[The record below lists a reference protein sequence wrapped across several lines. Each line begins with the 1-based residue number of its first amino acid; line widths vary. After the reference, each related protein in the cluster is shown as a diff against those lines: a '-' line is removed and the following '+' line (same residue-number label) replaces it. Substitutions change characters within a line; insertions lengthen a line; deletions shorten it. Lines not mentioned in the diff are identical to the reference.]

1 MNEAGAVMRDHLF
14 PGEKLLWSGRPRQGL
29 VLRPID
35 MFLLPMTLGW
45 VGFAILWQLK
55 LVDLQKS
62 APFLSIVGIPFVVV
76 VLYFLVSRFLMDAKR
91 RSNTCY
97 GVTDGR
103 IIISSGIFSL
113 TRQSLHLDTLPEVS
127 ITESTSTKST
137 AGEGTI
143 SFGTSPYGAVMAA
156 LPGFPGSSQN
166 DLPRFE
172 VIPDG
177 KSVYEMILS
186 AQRKE
191 IRRRSGPGA
200 EIR

>member
-1 MNEAGAVMRDHLF
+1 MRTHLF

-35 MFLLPMTLGW
+35 MFLVPMTLGW
-45 VGFAILWQLK
+45 VGFAILWQAK
-55 LVDLQKS
+55 LLDLQKS

-76 VLYFLVSRFLMDAKR
+76 VLYFLVVRFLMDAKKCA
-91 RSNTCY
+91 NTCY

-103 IIISSGIFSL
+103 IIITSGMFSQ
-113 TRQSLHLDTLPEVS
+113 TRQSLHFDTLPEVS
-127 ITESTSTKST
+127 ITQSTSAQNT

-172 VIPDG
+172 LIPDA
-177 KSVYEMILS
+177 KSAYEMILS
-186 AQRKE
+186 AQKEE
-191 IRRRSGPGA
+191 IRRRSAPGA
-200 EIR
+200 GNR